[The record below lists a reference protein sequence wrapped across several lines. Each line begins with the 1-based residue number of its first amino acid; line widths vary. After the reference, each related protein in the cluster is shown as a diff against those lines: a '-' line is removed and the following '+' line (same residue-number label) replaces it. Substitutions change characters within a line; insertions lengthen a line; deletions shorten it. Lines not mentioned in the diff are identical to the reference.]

1 MLRNAVL
8 GFVAAS
14 AVLFVGCDS
23 THQVGSSGTGG
34 RSGGSPGNGGAIV
47 GTGGSGGHGGTV
59 GAGGAVASG
68 GTVAGGGTGGS
79 GGRPDGGGSAGNGGA
94 SGGSPTDGAA
104 GKGGAGGGTG
114 GSGGIAGAAGGRG
127 GTSAASDGGAS
138 DDASV
143 ALDGFACPVCPPM
156 RCAYGSPVDSNGC
169 TVCTCNPAPDG
180 AIDAPTDSICALPE
194 GCTSDAAT
202 RGEAGGAGEV
212 SRADAAGLQCG
223 AATCGT
229 GEYCCNSL
237 LNACTPIGWS
247 CAQ

>member
-34 RSGGSPGNGGAIV
+34 RSDGSPGNGGAIV

-68 GTVAGGGTGGS
+68 GTV
-79 GGRPDGGGSAGNGGA
+79 
-94 SGGSPTDGAA
+94 
-104 GKGGAGGGTG
+104 AGGGTG